1 MFGESQMTRMK
12 SDLHKPGFGNYETCH
27 RHTRFHCSN
36 SEKQTNTNIFKKKN
50 MQGNAFVICKLLTC
64 SIRIEDKSN

>member
-27 RHTRFHCSN
+27 RHTRVQCSN
-36 SEKQTNTNIFKKKN
+36 SEKQTNTNIFLKKT
-50 MQGNAFVICKLLTC
+50 CKEMPL
-64 SIRIEDKSN
+64 